1 MANSNAAAQKSE
13 PLFNLKYDLSAQL
26 VDEAA
31 HIIAGDK
38 MRNPAGVASIGMLV
52 IIVIAAISPVTR
64 DMTPLLVGLVVVEV
78 VLWAVSDR
86 WPQLCLRRLRNAGLN
101 TALMAAD
108 ERRRTIH
115 VYETELE
122 VTSPKGTD
130 TLPIS
135 SLREAKLG
143 SELAVLAYAGNKYVL
158 VPKRAMS
165 AQRYHDML
173 KHLGAIKE

>member
-1 MANSNAAAQKSE
+1 MANSRAAASKTE
-13 PLFNLKYDLSAQL
+13 PLFNLKYDLSAQM

-52 IIVIAAISPVTR
+52 LIVIAAISPITK
-64 DMTPLLVGLVVVEV
+64 DMTPLLIGLVVLEV
-78 VLWAVSDR
+78 VLWGLSDR
-86 WPQLCLRRLRNAGLN
+86 WPALCLRRLRNAGLN
-101 TALMAAD
+101 TALMGAD
-108 ERRRTIH
+108 ERRHTIH
-115 VYETELE
+115 VYESELE
-122 VTSPKGTD
+122 VVTPKGTE